1 MLDKEVPTVGMKTCH
16 HHHHQRVGPIGV
28 HHFPLPE
35 EEVVWAEV
43 DMTETEE
50 AEVDHPSE
58 EEEEMEEEGIA
69 MTTDT
74 NNDFRTVGNL
84 HILLQI
90 DHFNH
95 LPSGTAA
102 TKVEK

>member
-1 MLDKEVPTVGMKTCH
+1 M
-16 HHHHQRVGPIGV
+16 
-28 HHFPLPE
+28 
-35 EEVVWAEV
+35 
-43 DMTETEE
+43 ETEE
-50 AEVDHPSE
+50 AEVDHLSE

-69 MTTDT
+69 MTADT
-74 NNDFRTVGNL
+74 NNDFRTVENL